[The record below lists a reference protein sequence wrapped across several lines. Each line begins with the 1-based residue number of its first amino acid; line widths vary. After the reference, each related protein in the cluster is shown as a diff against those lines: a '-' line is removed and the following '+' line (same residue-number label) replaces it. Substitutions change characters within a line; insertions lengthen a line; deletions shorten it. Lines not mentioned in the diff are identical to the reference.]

1 MPITEKDMETV
12 GEIILNGARAHFPP
26 SIQFHDAIVTVKL
39 DNEDEEFF
47 DVHLIYSGPSRVL
60 DGYLM
65 MTLFRV
71 TDEPLRNAGITARA
85 LVMYSDINDPTL
97 PEHMKPTIT
106 PSPAP

>member
-1 MPITEKDMETV
+1 MPITEQEIQTV
-12 GEIILNGARAHFPP
+12 KEIILNGARSHFPP
-26 SIQFHDAIVTVKL
+26 PVQFHDAIVTVRL
-39 DNEDEEFF
+39 DQQDEEFL
-47 DVHLIYSGPSRVL
+47 DVHLLYTAPSPVL

-65 MTLFRV
+65 MTFFRV

-106 PSPAP
+106 PTPAP